1 MNTFTHIT
9 RAALGIAI
17 TAALVITSGCATID
31 NTTTKLGHA
40 VGIKNDSTAS
50 TVSGG
55 AIGCAGGALLSHF
68 LHKSALAGCVVGG
81 ASGAIAATEIHKH
94 QVEQARELAAQA
106 QAAGAVAVLKTKTV
120 QAADASGKMKPT
132 EAVDSLTID
141 LKESDVKAH
150 GQATRDLIAKADRM
164 AEASAPTDPV
174 TITVRGTTAERAW
187 LSAQVRQSL
196 SNDTKVT
203 VHEAPAST
211 PALVLSPV
219 PNVAG

>member
-1 MNTFTHIT
+1 MNTFTNIT
-9 RAALGIAI
+9 RATMAFAI
-17 TAALVITSGCATID
+17 TAALVLTSGCATID
-31 NTTTKLGHA
+31 STTTKLGHA
-40 VGIKNDSTAS
+40 VGIKDSGTAS
-50 TVSGG
+50 SVSGG
-55 AIGCAGGALLSHF
+55 ALGCGAGALLSHF
-68 LHKSALAGCVVGG
+68 LGKSAVAGCVIGG
-81 ASGAIAATEIHKH
+81 TAGAIAATEIHKH
-94 QVEQARELAAQA
+94 QMEQARELAAQA
-106 QAAGAVAVLKTKTV
+106 QASGAVAVLKTKTV

-141 LKESDVKAH
+141 LKASDVKAH
-150 GQATRDLIAKADRM
+150 GQATRDLIAKADKM

-196 SNDTKVT
+196 SADTKVT
-203 VHEAPAST
+203 VHEAPAKA

>member
-1 MNTFTHIT
+1 MNTFTHIS
-9 RAALGIAI
+9 RAALGILV
-17 TAALVITSGCATID
+17 TAALIITSGCATID
-31 NTTTKLGHA
+31 NTTTKLGRA
-40 VGIKNDSTAS
+40 VGIKSDSAS

-68 LHKSALAGCVVGG
+68 LHKSAVAGCVIGG
-81 ASGAIAATEIHKH
+81 TAGAIAATEIHKH

-106 QAAGAVAVLKTKTV
+106 HAAGAVAVLKTKTV
-120 QAADASGKMKPT
+120 EAKDASGQLKPT

-150 GQATRDLIAKADRM
+150 GQATWDLIAKADHM

>member
-40 VGIKNDSTAS
+40 VGIKSDSMAS
-50 TVSGG
+50 SVSGG
-55 AIGCAGGALLSHF
+55 ALGCGAGALLSHF
-68 LHKSALAGCVVGG
+68 LHKSAVAGCVIGG
-81 ASGAIAATEIHKH
+81 TAGAIAATEIHKH
-94 QVEQARELAAQA
+94 QVEQARDLAAQA
-106 QAAGAVAVLKTKTV
+106 RAAGAVAVLKTKTV
-120 QAADASGKMKPT
+120 QAKDASGQMKPT

-141 LKESDVKAH
+141 LKASDVKAH
-150 GQATRDLIAKADRM
+150 GKATRDLIAKADKM

-187 LSAQVRQSL
+187 LGAQVRQSL
-196 SNDTKVT
+196 SADTKVT
-203 VHEAPAST
+203 VHETPASA

>member
-9 RAALGIAI
+9 RATLAFAI

-40 VGIKNDSTAS
+40 VGIKDSGTAS
-50 TVSGG
+50 SVSGG
-55 AIGCAGGALLSHF
+55 ALGCGAGALMSHF
-68 LHKSALAGCVVGG
+68 LGKSALAGCAVGG
-81 ASGAIAATEIHKH
+81 AAGAIAATEIHKH

-120 QAADASGKMKPT
+120 QAKDASGQIKPT

-141 LKESDVKAH
+141 LKASDVKAH
-150 GQATRDLIAKADRM
+150 GQATRDLIAKADHM
-164 AEASAPTDPV
+164 AEASAPSDPV
-174 TITVRGTTAERAW
+174 TITVKGTASERAW

-196 SNDTKVT
+196 STSTKVT
-203 VHEAPAST
+203 VHEASAST

>member
-1 MNTFTHIT
+1 MNTFTSIT
-9 RAALGIAI
+9 RAALGFTL

-31 NTTTKLGHA
+31 STTTKLGDA
-40 VGIKNDSTAS
+40 VGIKSDSTAS
-50 TVSGG
+50 TVTGG
-55 AIGCAGGALLSHF
+55 AIGCGAGALIGHF
-68 LHKSALAGCVVGG
+68 LHKSALAGCAVGG
-81 ASGAIAATEIHKH
+81 AAGAIAATEIHKH

-106 QAAGAVAVLKTKTV
+106 RAAGAVAVLKMKTV
-120 QAADASGKMKPT
+120 QAKDASGQMKPA

-150 GQATRDLIAKADRM
+150 GQATRDLIAKADHM

-187 LSAQVRQSL
+187 LMAQVRQSL
-196 SNDTKVT
+196 STDTKVT
-203 VHEAPAST
+203 VHEAPAKA